1 MVTALLKYASKEGLT
16 QQKDFKLISKCI
28 LVTGVRKPKREKDG
42 SGHQNPQT
50 AKTPVFNSVLQKAV
64 QENAPEECYT
74 VTYDRQSRLQ
84 TYYYRPSREYTR

>member
-1 MVTALLKYASKEGLT
+1 M
-16 QQKDFKLISKCI
+16 
-28 LVTGVRKPKREKDG
+28 VTGVRKPKREKDG